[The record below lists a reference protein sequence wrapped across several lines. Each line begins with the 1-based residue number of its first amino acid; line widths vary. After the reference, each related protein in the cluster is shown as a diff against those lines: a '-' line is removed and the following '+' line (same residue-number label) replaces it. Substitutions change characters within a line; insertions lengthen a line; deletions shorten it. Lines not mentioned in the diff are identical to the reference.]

1 MTTGGQRWIK
11 HFCVSAHSLIV
22 GFGSTRFTAAYP
34 VDENLITMHCD
45 RSSARLYLAYSDNR
59 ITYIDIR
66 TGQTHAFGD
75 FGEPIERF
83 VSMEDLVIAIDANVS
98 YVFSEDGDYAEVDAS
113 KDIHKSLALAY
124 GYTQDRL
131 YYHRL
136 NYDKSGAY
144 IAYVTFDL
152 QTKQIIEQGRSN
164 SVDTLDFGKLY
175 LSWDSTALLTQK
187 GGHYFNDITME
198 YESNAGFDFDQAF
211 WAEFGVFGLKNNEQK
226 RQDRVYE
233 SNLW

>member
-66 TGQTHAFGD
+66 TGQTHAF
-75 FGEPIERF
+75 
-83 VSMEDLVIAIDANVS
+83 DANVS

-233 SNLW
+233 SNL